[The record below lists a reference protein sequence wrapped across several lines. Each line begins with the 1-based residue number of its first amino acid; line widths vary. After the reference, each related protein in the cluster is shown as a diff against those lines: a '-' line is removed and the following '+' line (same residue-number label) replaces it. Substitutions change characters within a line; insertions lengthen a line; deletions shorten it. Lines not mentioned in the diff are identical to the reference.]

1 MSGPF
6 LSVGMS
12 NAALSGRAVPIPA
25 AFPSSGRTALCWEQP
40 QELPWGQLQSPLGLG
55 MGMME
60 MMVMEVEMEVE
71 MEMMVMVMEMMEVEM
86 EMMEVETR
94 AEQMAG

>member
-1 MSGPF
+1 MSD
-6 LSVGMS
+6 
-12 NAALSGRAVPIPA
+12 AALSGRAVPIPA

-60 MMVMEVEMEVE
+60 MM
-71 MEMMVMVMEMMEVEM
+71 EMMVMVMEMMEVEM

>member
-12 NAALSGRAVPIPA
+12 DAALSGRAVPIPA

-60 MMVMEVEMEVE
+60 MMEMEVE
-71 MEMMVMVMEMMEVEM
+71 MEMMVMVMEMMEMMEVEM